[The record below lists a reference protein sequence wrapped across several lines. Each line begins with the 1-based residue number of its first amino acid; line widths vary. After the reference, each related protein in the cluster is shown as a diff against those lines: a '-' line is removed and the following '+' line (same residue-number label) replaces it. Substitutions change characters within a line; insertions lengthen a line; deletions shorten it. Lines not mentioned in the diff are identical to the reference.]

1 MSEHEHE
8 HEHENT
14 AGIPDEQLPPDLVAG
29 EDNPLAEGLPDGE
42 GEGLLEEGKPAEE
55 PLDPEVPAHAGDDR
69 EKRSGPAEETD

>member
-1 MSEHEHE
+1 MSEHEQ
-8 HEHENT
+8 ENST
-14 AGIPDEQLPPDLVAG
+14 RITDEQLPPDLVAG

-55 PLDPEVPAHAGDDR
+55 PLDPEAPAHAGDDR

>member
-1 MSEHEHE
+1 MSEHE

-55 PLDPEVPAHAGDDR
+55 HVDPEAPAPAGDGR